1 MTQISYASLSEIGR
15 LRAAQCPTEERLGM
29 LADVFRLNTL
39 FMIAKC
45 GSGHIGTSFSC
56 MDILTLLW
64 EDELV
69 APNEPEKN
77 ESDIFFSSK
86 GHDVPALY
94 AVMLGHGRLPFEKI
108 HELRRLQG
116 LPGHPN
122 VGTPGIITNT
132 GSLGMG
138 ISKARGML
146 LARRLQGKKGRAF
159 VLTGDGE
166 LQEGQFWESLQP
178 TANGGFGELT
188 VIVDHNKIQ
197 SDTFVS
203 EVSDLGDLEAKFKAF
218 GWEVARCDGHDLYAL
233 RKILSGFKSVT
244 DKPKILIADT
254 VKGKG
259 ASKMCRISDTEFGPM
274 YKFHS
279 GAPSDENYSLALEE
293 ITGRVNAV
301 LEKHGLDL
309 LELVSEERPVKTAP
323 QAPQK
328 LVAAYG
334 EELLELGG
342 QHPELLVFDADLVLD
357 CGLLPFRKTYPER
370 FVECGIA
377 EQDMVSSAGGAARMG
392 MLPVVHSFACFL
404 APRPNEQIY
413 NNASEHSKI
422 IYAGSLAGV
431 LPGGPGHSH
440 QSVRDIDILAGTPGL
455 TLIQPCDERETRM
468 ALRWAVEGN
477 PESTYIRLV
486 SIPCEIPYSLPDQ
499 YVLEKGKG
507 VVVRA
512 DGTGQCVIF
521 AYGPVMLPQA
531 WHAAELLAAQHGVK
545 ATVVNLPWLN
555 CVDTDW
561 LRILVSDVEL
571 VVTVDDHYR
580 TGGQGEMLAAALAEL
595 AVDLS
600 NVPRLLRIGLDE
612 IPRCGQNPEVLA
624 HHKLDAQSLAVKIA
638 AAR

>member
-1 MTQISYASLSEIGR
+1 MTQISYASLSEIERIRTSKCPSEDR
-15 LRAAQCPTEERLGM
+15 LAI
-29 LADVFRLNTL
+29 LADVYRINTL

-56 MDILTLLW
+56 MDILTMLW
-64 EDELV
+64 EDILV
-69 APNEPEKN
+69 APNETEIID
-77 ESDIFFSSK
+77 SDIFFSSK

-94 AVMLGHGRLPFEKI
+94 AVMLGHRRLDFDNI
-108 HELRRLQG
+108 HKLRRLGG

-138 ISKARGML
+138 ISKARGMI
-146 LARRLQGKKGRAF
+146 LARRLQGKQGRAF

-178 TANGGFGELT
+178 TVNGKFGELT

-233 RKILSGFKSVT
+233 RKILSDFESVK
-244 DKPKILIADT
+244 DKPKIIIADT
-254 VKGKG
+254 IKGKG
-259 ASKMCRISDTEFGPM
+259 VSRFCKISDTEFGPM
-274 YKFHS
+274 YKYHS
-279 GAPSDENYSLALEE
+279 GAPTAEEYSAALEE
-293 ITGRVNAV
+293 LGARVNAAM
-301 LEKHGLDL
+301 EKCGLGS
-309 LELVSEERPVKTAP
+309 LELISEDLPERTAP
-323 QAPQK
+323 KDPQK
-328 LVAAYG
+328 LIKAYG
-334 EELLELGG
+334 EELLALGG
-342 QHPELLVFDADLVLD
+342 ERSDLMVFDADLALD
-357 CGLLPFRKTYPER
+357 CGLLSFRKTYPER

-422 IYAGSLAGV
+422 IYAGSLAGI

-440 QSVRDIDILAGTPGL
+440 QSVRDIDILAGTPGM
-455 TLIQPCDERETRM
+455 TLIQPCDEQETRM
-468 ALRWAVEGN
+468 ALRWAVQN
-477 PESTYIRLV
+477 NLESTYIRLV
-486 SIPCEIPYSLPDQ
+486 SIPCEIPYTLPKN
-499 YVLEKGKG
+499 YALEKGKG
-507 VVVRA
+507 AILRKG
-512 DGTGQCVIF
+512 DGKCIIF
-521 AYGPVMLPQA
+521 AYGPVMLTQV
-531 WHAAELLAAQHGVK
+531 WKAAELLADSCGMDV
-545 ATVVNLPWLN
+545 TVVNMPWLN
-555 CVDTDW
+555 YVDKTW
-561 LRILVSDVEL
+561 LRENIAGVEL
-571 VVTVDDHYR
+571 MVTVDDHYR
-580 TGGQGEMLAAALAEL
+580 KGGQGEMLAAVLAEC
-595 AVDLS
+595 AGDLHHA
-600 NVPRLLRIGLDE
+600 PRVFRIGLEE

-624 HHKLDAQSLAVKIA
+624 HHKLDAQSLAGRIA